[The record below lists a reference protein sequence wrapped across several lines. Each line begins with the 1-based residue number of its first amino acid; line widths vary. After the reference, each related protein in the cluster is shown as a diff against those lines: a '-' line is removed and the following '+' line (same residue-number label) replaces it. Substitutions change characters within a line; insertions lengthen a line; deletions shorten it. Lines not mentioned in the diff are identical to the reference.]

1 MMSSGGMT
9 ARLDRLQKSGLIE
22 RTPHPGDRRAS
33 LVKLT
38 PKGFDLIEA
47 MMPLHMAES
56 QAMLADLSREEQAVL
71 GTLLARLIATV
82 EA

>member
-1 MMSSGGMT
+1 M
-9 ARLDRLQKSGLIE
+9 QKSGLIE
-22 RTPHPGDRRAS
+22 RTPHPSDRRAS

-56 QAMLADLSREEQAVL
+56 QAILAGLSREEQAAL
-71 GTLLARLIATV
+71 GALLARLIATV

>member
-1 MMSSGGMT
+1 
-9 ARLDRLQKSGLIE
+9 
-22 RTPHPGDRRAS
+22 
-33 LVKLT
+33 
-38 PKGFDLIEA
+38 